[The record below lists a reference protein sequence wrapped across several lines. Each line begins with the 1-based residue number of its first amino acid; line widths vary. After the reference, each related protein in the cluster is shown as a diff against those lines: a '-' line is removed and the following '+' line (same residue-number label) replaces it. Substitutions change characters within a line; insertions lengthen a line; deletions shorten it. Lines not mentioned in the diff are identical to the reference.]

1 MSLLFILKILYLN
14 FHKITCFQEE
24 ISRYNYY
31 QLIEDF
37 SFDEKENKKNIN
49 NFILYKDAE
58 KINNSI
64 IKLTNKNNLSS
75 YGSIIY
81 NKTFNTSIFQYQ
93 TKISFHPK
101 NENSSFFSIFFLSN
115 FTNSEINFNTLINGF
130 GFIFFTDFRFQYRT
144 LIKLVFAKNEK
155 IFDVIYHK
163 KFLHNNCLEYNITE
177 RKLKIEIYYDFL
189 LKHIY
194 LAYDTPFK
202 LEKMCLSFL
211 QNDEK
216 IDRTNFLENSNFKIA
231 FFSSN
236 FEKNFSDLINKKNVT
251 LQDNIFI
258 YKQRVFN
265 LNKDYKNNFIIKE
278 KEKKD
283 NLNNVKI
290 NEKSYIKKQ
299 ENIKENAKKNLIT
312 IFILIL
318 IIVFTTILFK
328 RIKNKEKII

>member
-14 FHKITCFQEE
+14 YYKITCFQEE

-58 KINNSI
+58 TINNSI
-64 IKLTNKNNLSS
+64 IKLTNNNNLSS

-81 NKTFNTSIFQYQ
+81 NKSFNTSIFQYQ

-115 FTNSEINFNTLINGF
+115 FTNSEINFNTIINGF

-216 IDRTNFLENSNFKIA
+216 K
-231 FFSSN
+231 
-236 FEKNFSDLINKKNVT
+236 LI
-251 LQDNIFI
+251 
-258 YKQRVFN
+258 
-265 LNKDYKNNFIIKE
+265 E
-278 KEKKD
+278 
-283 NLNNVKI
+283 
-290 NEKSYIKKQ
+290 
-299 ENIKENAKKNLIT
+299 
-312 IFILIL
+312 
-318 IIVFTTILFK
+318 
-328 RIKNKEKII
+328 